1 MAQEKRNPDT
11 VAADVGVDEMSDR
24 NNREAN
30 SNPWTRWARKART
43 DRLSVHQRRA
53 VQLMAISP
61 QVTPEIALRAVE
73 ARHGQA

>member
-1 MAQEKRNPDT
+1 MATQKKARASV
-11 VAADVGVDEMSDR
+11 VAGGAGETLIQGIYA
-24 NNREAN
+24 AN

-61 QVTPEIALRAVE
+61 QVTPEIALRAVGW
-73 ARHGQA
+73 RP